1 MLVGGYNWRMM
12 MTDTVVTPPVPVTP
26 ELFPD
31 RWRAVLARD
40 RAEDGR
46 FVYAVTS
53 TGIFCRPS
61 CPSRRPRAD
70 RVRFFESPADA
81 TRAGF
86 RACERC
92 RPNEAGDPWVSRIAR
107 ACQLIACADADVPLA
122 RLARSAGSTPHHF
135 LRVFTRIVGVTPRQF
150 ADARRFESVRRL
162 LRTATDVTSAFVEAG
177 YGSSSRFYERA
188 APRLGMPPVTYRRG
202 GVGQTIR
209 YTTTRTAVG
218 WMLVASTDVGI
229 CGIALDDARARVV
242 ERLRTE
248 YPHATL
254 EPTTDMR
261 DAVRFVLDHLEG
273 RTPRGDL
280 PLDVRATAFQW
291 QVWNALRAIPRG
303 ETRTYS
309 DVARAMGRPTASRAV
324 ARACATNPVAVVV
337 PCHRVV
343 PAAGGVGEYRWGAAR
358 KSALLAREREPDNRS
373 RARSRT

>member
-1 MLVGGYNWRMM
+1 MM
-12 MTDTVVTPPVPVTP
+12 VDTAVTSQDSVTPDT
-26 ELFPD
+26 FHG

-40 RAEDGR
+40 RSEDGR

-53 TGIFCRPS
+53 TGVFCRPS
-61 CPSRRPRAD
+61 CPSRRPHRD
-70 RVRFFESPADA
+70 RVRFFDSPPEAVA
-81 TRAGF
+81 AGF
-86 RACERC
+86 RPCRRC
-92 RPNEAGDPWVSRIAR
+92 RPERAADVWVARIAGVCR
-107 ACQLIACADADVPLA
+107 LIAQSEAEVPLA
-122 RLARSAGSTPHHF
+122 RLARAAGSTRHHF
-135 LRVFTRIVGVTPRQF
+135 LRVFTRMVGVTPRQF
-150 ADARRFESVRRL
+150 AEARRFASVRRL
-162 LRTATDVTSAFVEAG
+162 LRTAPDVTTAFIEAG
-177 YGSSSRFYERA
+177 YGSSSRFYEGA
-188 APRLGMPPVTYRRG
+188 VPRLGMAPVAYRRG

-209 YTTTRTAVG
+209 YTTTKTALG